1 MAARMVNIGEK
12 VRIRHGNHKGKF
24 GKVVKHERSVS
35 QYKIAW
41 GGTIPSRTRLT
52 YVVEIENV
60 GPRRVP
66 GSYLDLI

>member
-24 GKVVKHERSVS
+24 GKVTAHER
-35 QYKIAW
+35 
-41 GGTIPSRTRLT
+41 RTGNRRDWRGRIYPLTLLT

-60 GPRRVP
+60 GPRRLP
-66 GSYLDLI
+66 GSYLDVEG